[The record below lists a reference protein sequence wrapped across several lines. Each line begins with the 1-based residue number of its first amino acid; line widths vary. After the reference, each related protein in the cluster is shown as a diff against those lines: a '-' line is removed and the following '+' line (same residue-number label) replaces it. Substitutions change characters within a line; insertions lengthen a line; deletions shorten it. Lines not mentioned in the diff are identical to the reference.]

1 MKGKFANM
9 EDAELVECFRDKSMG
24 EKAVAEFYARYSR
37 KCYAYCL
44 KFLGNS
50 DDASDVFQEGFV
62 KFYNAAKA
70 GQVSGNPGAYL
81 MVTVRNLSFN
91 FLRDKKVVQT
101 VGFEDYM
108 ASDSGIWKDIEHNE
122 KMQLLQNA
130 IARLPAKMRDPFVL
144 KQYDGYDVKEIAVMI
159 DETEANTKTLIWR
172 AKEKLKEMLKTY
184 IIGENNG

>member
-1 MKGKFANM
+1 MKGKFADM
-9 EDAELVECFRDKSMG
+9 EDAELVEFFRDKSME

-37 KCYAYCL
+37 KGYGYCL

-62 KFYNAAKA
+62 KFYKAAKD
-70 GQVSGNPGAYL
+70 GQISGNPGAYL
-81 MVTVRNLSFN
+81 MVTLRNLSFN

-108 ASDSGIWKDIEHNE
+108 AGNSGIWKDIEHNE

-144 KQYDGYDVKEIAVMI
+144 KQYNGYEIKEIAAI
-159 DETEANTKTLIWR
+159 IGETEANTKTLIWR
-172 AKEKLKEMLKTY
+172 AKDKLKEMLKYYMTD
-184 IIGENNG
+184 EK